1 MNIQLITDQHR
12 WDTFFNKEG
21 SASFL
26 QSWAWGELNAKQGY
40 EVTRLGVTVENRL
53 VGVAQVMLIK
63 SKRATFLFVPH
74 GPVVISTYSSDLYQK
89 LLEELTEYLAVMAKK
104 HDCSFIRISPQ
115 LTRNDANA
123 QIYRS
128 VGYQKSPIYMHAETM
143 WVLPLNKTE
152 DELLAAMRK
161 TTRYLIKR
169 SDRDGVTVE
178 MKKSADAIEDFW
190 ALYEETARREHFTPF
205 SRRFIE
211 REYDA
216 FAADGNAAYFIGKA
230 DGKVLASALIVYTQS
245 TAFYHQG
252 ASLHSQLPVPYALQ
266 WQSILEAKR
275 RGCTSYNFW
284 GITDPGRAPKAWAG
298 LTMFKKGF
306 GGHEVQYVY
315 AQDYVINL
323 PKYLLSSSYERLLAL
338 KRGI

>member
-1 MNIQLITDQHR
+1 MNIQPITDQRR

-40 EVTRLGVTVENRL
+40 EVTRLAITVENRV
-53 VGVAQVMLIK
+53 VGIVQVMMIK
-63 SKRATFLFVPH
+63 SRRATFLFVPH
-74 GPVVISTYSSDLYQK
+74 GPVVTSTYSSDLYQK
-89 LLEELTEYLAVMAKK
+89 LLETLTEYLTEMAKK
-104 HDCSFIRISPQ
+104 NGCSFIRISPL
-115 LTRNDANA
+115 LTRSEANA
-123 QIYRS
+123 RIYKS
-128 VGYQKSPIYMHAETM
+128 VGYRTSPIYMHAETM

-169 SDRDGVTVE
+169 SDRDGVKIE
-178 MKKSADAIEDFW
+178 MKKNASASEEFW

-211 REYDA
+211 REYES
-216 FAADGNAAYFIGKA
+216 FAKDGNAAYFIGKG
-230 DGKVLASALIVYTQS
+230 DGKVLAAALIVYTQS

-266 WQSILEAKR
+266 WHSILEAKR

-284 GITDPGRAPKAWAG
+284 GITDPGRAPKAWGG

-306 GGHEVQYVY
+306 GGHELQYVY
-315 AQDYVINL
+315 TQDYVINPL
-323 PKYLLSSSYERLLAL
+323 KYLLSSTYERLLAL